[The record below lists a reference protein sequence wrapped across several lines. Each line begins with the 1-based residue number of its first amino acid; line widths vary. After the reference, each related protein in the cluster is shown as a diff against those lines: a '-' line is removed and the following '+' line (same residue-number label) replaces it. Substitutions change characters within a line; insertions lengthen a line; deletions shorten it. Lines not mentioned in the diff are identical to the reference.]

1 MTTLQILPHT
11 ETDLTIPPITAIRDR
26 ASEQRADALRIQDK
40 PTADQLDNLIKALKR
55 NIRMAWNY
63 GDLLVSSAST
73 PGTVYT
79 VSCGVCNC
87 PARKPCKHLKLAEV
101 LIDMLDTLAESADI
115 EADVDDW
122 EFAAAMTDHDPPF
135 EDNPL
140 GGDEGDDVPARSIGR
155 RLAEARAHYA
165 YC

>member
-11 ETDLTIPPITAIRDR
+11 ETDLSVPSIAAILDR
-26 ASEQRADALRIQDK
+26 ASEQRADALRLADLS
-40 PTADQLDNLIKALKR
+40 TARQLELLLLALKGGMQ
-55 NIRMAWNY
+55 MAWNY

-79 VSCGVCNC
+79 VSCGQCNC

-101 LIDMLDTLAESADI
+101 LLDMLDTLAESADI

-122 EFAAAMTDHDPPF
+122 EFAAAMADYDPPF
-135 EDNPL
+135 EPNPQ
-140 GGDEGDDVPARSIGR
+140 GDTEGDEPPARRLGV
-155 RLAEARAHYA
+155 RLASARANYA
-165 YC
+165 YL